1 MQADV
6 YLRQIKNE
14 ESHWWFQG
22 RMKIIDSLIN
32 ESINSKKK
40 INILD
45 YGSGSGTNIKMLSK
59 YGYVYAYEKDK
70 TTAIYL
76 KKKFKKNKRIK
87 IISRPKSIKFYDL
100 IISADVIEH
109 IRNDKNALKY
119 LSSLLKKNGLILLT
133 VPAYNFLF
141 SLKDE
146 ALHHFRRY
154 NKKTLTK
161 LILNYFNIIKLSYFN
176 FFLFIP
182 IAFSILLLKILNVQF
197 INSVETKPN
206 LIFNKILYIFFR
218 YEKYFLKYLN
228 FPFGLS
234 IIAMAKKK

>member
-1 MQADV
+1 MEAEV

-14 ESHWWFQG
+14 ESHWWFKG
-22 RMKIIDSLIN
+22 RRKIIDSLIRRAISN
-32 ESINSKKK
+32 KKK

-70 TTAIYL
+70 TTAQFL
-76 KKKFKKNKRIK
+76 KKKFKKNKKVKVINK
-87 IISRPKSIKFYDL
+87 PKNVNFFDL

-109 IRNDKNALKY
+109 IKDDKNTLKY
-119 LSSLLKKNGLILLT
+119 LSKLLNKNGFILIT

-141 SLKDE
+141 SLKDK
-146 ALHHFRRY
+146 ALHHLRRY
-154 NKKTLTK
+154 NKKTLK
-161 LILNYFNIIKLSYFN
+161 ELILNYFKIVKLSYFN

-182 IAFSILLLKILNVQF
+182 LAFSIIILKMLNVQF
-197 INSVETKPN
+197 INSVEKKPHS
-206 LIFNKILYIFFR
+206 LINKILYIFFR
-218 YEKYFLKYLN
+218 YEEYFLKYFN

-234 IIAMAKKK
+234 LIVVAKK